1 MENALKVSLFRETKL
16 TDTAHLAV
24 WECLWSSSVQLRIV
38 VCMLCPV

>member
-24 WECLWSSSVQLRIV
+24 
-38 VCMLCPV
+38 